1 MTQLST
7 DTNPQFSIELLKS
20 CAVALSCYSF
30 PNSLSLPTATT
41 ISTSYRRMSPYT
53 YLKKNKEHS
62 ESLQRDFFISIKS
75 WLCEKVL
82 ALVLCF
88 AYQHD

>member
-7 DTNPQFSIELLKS
+7 DTNPQFSIKLPKNEQS
-20 CAVALSCYSF
+20 CAVALSWYSF
-30 PNSLSLPTATT
+30 PKSLSLPTATT
-41 ISTSYRRMSPYT
+41 LSTSYRRMSPYI

-75 WLCEKVL
+75 
-82 ALVLCF
+82 
-88 AYQHD
+88 